1 MTPRTQPAA
10 AGSPG
15 ATTLDFLLDGR
26 VRLRQPARG
35 YRAAID
41 PVLLAAS
48 VEAGAGESLLDLG
61 CGVGAAALCL
71 LAREPEVRV
80 AGLEVQGALAALARA
95 NAEENGFAGRFEV
108 VEGDLREAADHF
120 PPEGF
125 DRVLMNPPYLGC
137 ASGRPSKLASRDL
150 AQREGE
156 TGLAHWLAAARQ
168 WLRPKGTLN
177 VIYRA
182 DRLADLLAGL
192 APAFG
197 GIRLFPLWP
206 AEGRPAKRII
216 VAARKGVAAPGGVSC
231 GLVLHRG
238 DGAYTAAAEAVLRE
252 AAPLVW

>member
-1 MTPRTQPAA
+1 MTPRPRPAPA
-10 AGSPG
+10 EAPG
-15 ATTLDFLLDGR
+15 ATTLDFLLGGR
-26 VRLRQPARG
+26 VRLRQPACG

-48 VEAGAGESLLDLG
+48 VETSAGETLLDLG

-71 LAREPEVRV
+71 LAREPEARV

-95 NAEENGFAGRFEV
+95 NAQENGLAGRLEV
-108 VEGDLREAADHF
+108 IEGDLREAADHF
-120 PPEGF
+120 PAEGF
-125 DRVLMNPPYLGC
+125 DRVLMNPPYLSVGT
-137 ASGRPSKLASRDL
+137 GRPSKLASRDL
-150 AQREGE
+150 AHREGE
-156 TGLAHWLAAARQ
+156 TELAHWLAAVRRM
-168 WLRPKGTLN
+168 LKPKGTLN

-197 GIRLFPLWP
+197 AIRLFPLWP

-216 VAARKGVAAPGGVSC
+216 VAARKGVAAPGGVSS
-231 GLVLHRG
+231 GLVLHRA

-252 AAPLVW
+252 AGPLVW